1 MRPGGTIAY
10 FSMEIGVDLALPTYS
25 GGLGILAGDTLKA
38 AADLG
43 LPMLGV
49 TLLYR
54 KGYFNQ
60 HIDEHG
66 QQTERA
72 VIWNPADK
80 LEQLVQS
87 VSLRVANRDIH
98 VRAWRFIYQGAR
110 GQVPIYFLDTDLP
123 ANSPEDRAISHSLY
137 GGDERMRLIQEI
149 VLGIGGVLLIKA
161 LKIEPIVRYHMNE
174 GHAALLL
181 AALADDL
188 QISDHDQLRKDLAKC
203 CCFTTHTPLPA
214 GHDRFDRSLIE
225 ELLPRH
231 AALLFSL
238 ARDQDT
244 LNFSHLALACSGYT
258 NGVSVKH
265 AEVSRRMFPGF
276 QIDAITNGV
285 HAPTWLN
292 ENLAKLLDRYCGGWR
307 QDMQLIRRAISI
319 PLEELWAAHTIAK
332 RRLISFV
339 NTHAGA
345 DFDPEILTLGFARR
359 ATGYKRMNLLFR
371 DLDALRTMVLTQGP
385 LQIVFGGKAH
395 PRDLQGKD
403 IIRQLFEFRRAL
415 AGSVRIVFIED
426 YSIERAQLLYAGCDA
441 WLNTPIPPLEA
452 SGTSGMKAAMNA
464 VPSISVLDGWWCEGW
479 HEGVTGWAIGTPND
493 HERLE
498 GNALDEYHARALV
511 ETLRERVLPTFYQRH
526 TDYVAV
532 MRSAL
537 ALNGS
542 FFTTQRMVQEY
553 CLRAYTVSS

>member
-1 MRPGGTIAY
+1 MAQSGTIAY
-10 FSMEIGVDLALPTYS
+10 FSMEIGIDLALPTYS

-43 LPMLGV
+43 IPMVGV

-54 KGYFNQ
+54 KGYFSQ

-66 QQTERA
+66 HQIEKA
-72 VIWNPADK
+72 VVWNPSDK
-80 LEQLVQS
+80 LEPLPIIIQLQA
-87 VSLRVANRDIH
+87 ANRTIC
-98 VRAWRFIYQGAR
+98 VKAWRFIYKGNR

-123 ANSPEDRAISHSLY
+123 ENTAEDRSISHALY

-149 VLGIGGVLLIKA
+149 ILGIGGVLLLQK
-161 LKIEPIVRYHMNE
+161 LEHSPIIRYHMNE
-174 GHAALLL
+174 GHAALLV
-181 AALADDL
+181 AALAD
-188 QISDHDQLRKDLAKC
+188 QISHSNIQELKTELRKK

-214 GHDRFDRSLIE
+214 GHDRFTAELIGE
-225 ELLPRH
+225 FLPQYSN
-231 AALLFSL
+231 LLFELSG
-238 ARDQDT
+238 DQDT

-265 AEVSRRMFPGF
+265 AEVSARMFPAYK
-276 QIDAITNGV
+276 IDAITNGV
-285 HAPTWLN
+285 HAQTWIG
-292 ENLAKLLDRYCGGWR
+292 ENILPLLDSYCSGWR
-307 QDMQLIRRAISI
+307 NDHQLIRRAIAI
-319 PLEELWAAHTIAK
+319 PLEELWSAHLVAK
-332 RRLISFV
+332 RRLIAYA

-371 DLDALRTMVLTQGP
+371 DLDALRAMVLTQGP

-415 AGSVRIVFIED
+415 AGSVRIVFLED
-426 YSIERAQLLYAGCDA
+426 FTIERAQLLYAGCDA

-464 VPSISVLDGWWCEGW
+464 VPSISVIDGWWCEGW
-479 HEGVTGWAIGTPND
+479 HEGVTGWAIGTLND

-498 GNALDEYHARALV
+498 GSALDEFHARCLV
-511 ETLRERVLPTFYQRH
+511 ETLKERVLPTFYQRH
-526 TDYVAV
+526 TEYVEI

-542 FFTTQRMVQEY
+542 YFTTQRMVQEY
-553 CLRAYTVSS
+553 CMRAYAPAA